1 MLLTVDTL
9 YGLLDKFYDSW
20 YEFFYS
26 MIKEIFYIMNM
37 SILKVY
43 YLINECIIL
52 VTKLSFVI
60 ITIIIKI
67 VKV

>member
-1 MLLTVDTL
+1 
-9 YGLLDKFYDSW
+9 
-20 YEFFYS
+20 
-26 MIKEIFYIMNM
+26 MNT
-37 SILKVY
+37 SVLRVY

-67 VKV
+67 VRV

>member
-1 MLLTVDTL
+1 
-9 YGLLDKFYDSW
+9 
-20 YEFFYS
+20 

-37 SILKVY
+37 SILIVY

-67 VKV
+67 VKVWISGAGDFVIIVSS